1 MTSTPSSSLSFW
13 QTIRSSSIATMPL
26 VRVGHITHK
35 TQGTGCSVILFEND
49 VVCGVDCRGGAPAS
63 HEIQL
68 LDPNNL
74 VNHIQA
80 IVLTGG
86 SAIGLRCVEGVVRYL
101 LEKNRGFPT
110 HAGVVPIVP
119 AAAIFDLASGE
130 TNKTNSIPSADD
142 GYAACL
148 NAEQATDKDTHS
160 GNIGAGS
167 GAVIGKLAGYDHAMR
182 GGMGSVS
189 FTCDDGLQ
197 VGVLIVVN
205 ALGDIYN
212 PWNGNIVAGA
222 RTSDNQPLETS
233 RQLREKGMSDIRF
246 GNTTLAV
253 VTTNAKLSKT
263 EATQVARMA
272 QAGICKTISPSHTP
286 YDGDTVFAVSTG
298 EHQTDLIRVGSI
310 AADLVAAAILDSV
323 LAADALKTMPSA
335 SSINWPA
342 VNALRA

>member
-1 MTSTPSSSLSFW
+1 MTSSPSPPLSFW
-13 QTIRSSSIATMPL
+13 QTIRSSSIATMPH
-26 VRVGHITHK
+26 VHVGHTTHK
-35 TQGTGCSVILFEND
+35 AQGTGCSVILFEND

-101 LEKNRGFPT
+101 LEQNRGFPT

-130 TNKTNSIPSADD
+130 NNITPSADD

-148 NAEQATDKDTHS
+148 NAEQSQSTNKDTHS

-189 FTCDDGLQ
+189 LTCDDGLQ
-197 VGVLIVVN
+197 VAVLIVVN

-212 PWNGNIVAGA
+212 PWDGQIVAGA
-222 RTSDNQPLETS
+222 RTDDNQPLETS
-233 RQLREKGMSDIRF
+233 RLLREKGMSDIRF

-298 EHQTDLIRVGSI
+298 EFQTDLIRVGSI

-323 LAADALKTMPSA
+323 LAADASETMPSA
-335 SSINWPA
+335 SSINWSA
-342 VNALRA
+342 VNTLRA

>member
-1 MTSTPSSSLSFW
+1 MSIPPLSFW
-13 QTIRSSSIATMPL
+13 QTVRTSSIAAMPH
-26 VRVGHITHK
+26 VHIGHITHK
-35 TQGTGCSVILFEND
+35 TQGTGCSVILFDHD

-101 LEKNRGFPT
+101 LEQNRGFPT

-119 AAAIFDLASGE
+119 AAAIFDLGAGE
-130 TNKTNSIPSADD
+130 SNIAPSADD

-148 NAEQATDKDTHS
+148 NAYQTPKKYPLHS
-160 GNIGAGS
+160 GNKGAGT
-167 GAVIGKLAGYDHAMR
+167 GAIVGKMAGYEHAMH
-182 GGMGSVS
+182 GGLGST
-189 FTCDDGLQ
+189 FFNADDGLQ
-197 VGVLIVVN
+197 LAVLIVVN

-212 PWNGNIVAGA
+212 PWTGEIVAGA
-222 RTSDNQPLETS
+222 RTASNQPLNTS
-233 RQLREKGMSDIRF
+233 HLLHQANMKDIQF

-253 VTTNAKLSKT
+253 VITNAKLSKIT
-263 EATQVARMA
+263 ATQVARMA
-272 QAGICKTISPSHTP
+272 QAGICKAISPSHTP
-286 YDGDTVFAVSTG
+286 YDGDTIFAVSTG
-298 EHQTDLIRVGSI
+298 DIEVDVIRVGSI
-310 AADLVAAAILDSV
+310 AADMIAAAILDSA
-323 LAADALKTMPSA
+323 LAAEASASMPSA

-342 VNALRA
+342 VQSLKASDTS

>member
-1 MTSTPSSSLSFW
+1 MTSPSLSFW
-13 QTIRSSSIATMPL
+13 QTVRSSSIATMSH
-26 VRVGHITHK
+26 VQVGHITHK
-35 TQGTGCSVILFEND
+35 AQGTGCSVILFEND

-101 LEKNRGFPT
+101 LEQNRGFPT
-110 HAGVVPIVP
+110 HAGVIPIVP
-119 AAAIFDLASGE
+119 AAAIFDLGAGE
-130 TNKTNSIPSADD
+130 SPLTPSADD
-142 GYAACL
+142 GYTACL
-148 NAEQATDKDTHS
+148 NAESSKDENTHS
-160 GNIGAGS
+160 GNIGAGT

-197 VGVLIVVN
+197 IAVLIVVN

-212 PWNGNIVAGA
+212 PWNGKIVAGA
-222 RTSDNQPLETS
+222 RTNDNQPLESS
-233 RQLREKGMSDIRF
+233 RLLREKGMNDIRF

-298 EHQTDLIRVGSI
+298 ERQADLIRVGSI

-323 LAADALKTMPSA
+323 LSADALTTMPSA

-342 VNALRA
+342 VNALRT

>member
-1 MTSTPSSSLSFW
+1 MSLPSLSFW
-13 QTIRSSSIATMPL
+13 QTVRSSSIATMPH
-26 VRVGHITHK
+26 VRIGHTTHK
-35 TQGTGCSVILFEND
+35 TQGTGCSVILFDND

-86 SAIGLRCVEGVVRYL
+86 SAIGLRCVEGVMRYL
-101 LEKNRGFPT
+101 LEQNRGFPT

-119 AAAIFDLASGE
+119 AAAIFDLGTGE
-130 TNKTNSIPSADD
+130 SSQTPSADD

-148 NAEQATDKDTHS
+148 QATQSVKSAKPTAHS
-160 GNIGAGS
+160 GNIGAGT
-167 GAVIGKLAGYDHAMR
+167 GAVVGKLAGYHRAMR
-182 GGMGSVS
+182 GGLGSVS
-189 FTCDDGLQ
+189 YTCEDGLQ
-197 VGVLIVVN
+197 VAVISVVN

-212 PWNGNIVAGA
+212 PWNGSIVAGA
-222 RTSDNQPLETS
+222 RNSDNQPLETS
-233 RQLREKGMSDIRF
+233 RLLREKGINDIQF

-272 QAGICKTISPSHTP
+272 QAGICKTIAPSHTP
-286 YDGDTVFAVSTG
+286 YDGDTIFAVSTG
-298 EHQTDLIRVGSI
+298 EIETDLIRVGSI
-310 AADLVAAAILDSV
+310 AADLVAAAILDSILSADT
-323 LAADALKTMPSA
+323 LATIPSA

-342 VNALRA
+342 IQILRA

>member
-1 MTSTPSSSLSFW
+1 
-13 QTIRSSSIATMPL
+13 
-26 VRVGHITHK
+26 
-35 TQGTGCSVILFEND
+35 
-49 VVCGVDCRGGAPAS
+49 
-63 HEIQL
+63 L
-68 LDPNNL
+68 LDPSNL

-101 LEKNRGFPT
+101 LEQNRGFPT

-119 AAAIFDLASGE
+119 AAAIFDLATGKS
-130 TNKTNSIPSADD
+130 NKTPDADD

-148 NAEQATDKDTHS
+148 NAEQSEDKDIHS

-167 GAVIGKLAGYDHAMR
+167 GAVVGKLAGYDHAMR

-189 FTCDDGLQ
+189 FTCEDGLH
-197 VGVLIVVN
+197 VAVLIVVN

-212 PWNGNIVAGA
+212 PWNGQIVAGA
-222 RTSDNQPLETS
+222 RTSNNQPLETS
-233 RQLREKGMSDIRF
+233 RLLREKGMSDIRF

-286 YDGDTVFAVSTG
+286 YDGDTIFAVSTG
-298 EHQTDLIRVGSI
+298 EFQTDLIRVGSI

-323 LAADALKTMPSA
+323 LAADALKTIPSA

-342 VNALRA
+342 VKELRA